1 MYYIVETQ
9 EQLQELHTT
18 GSCFV
23 QLIAKSEFTHP
34 KLTTPSLVYYNNLEK
49 GYIIVVDHSE
59 GFNLTMSQVQSF
71 LDSHSEVYVLDKK
84 YHSYFIDP
92 TNCIDINFAI
102 LDEEG
107 SLKDFGCDTP
117 LHRDF
122 YHRFKYHQAINGLI
136 PISKHYERFECL
148 FGLVSPFIGKESN
161 LAWQNEYVDSYKW
174 IEEQGLTINPTLFDK
189 HFEPNWGPYSV
200 IGNKVYTKYNLY
212 NTTSRPTNAFNSINF
227 LALAK
232 ENNSRTSFIP
242 QYDALVEFDFD
253 GYHIRLIANLLN
265 LTIPTDVSIHTYLG
279 KQYFGK
285 EELTD
290 EEYQESKKI
299 TFEQMYGGVKK
310 EYQHI
315 EFFQQ
320 IQQFIQKLEKEY
332 QDTGYIVLPNG
343 RKIQQTNSN
352 AQKLFNYYIQCLET
366 VVNVRK
372 LQDLKKVLHN
382 KKSKPILMVYD
393 SVLIDFS
400 KEDGKETLQEIRNTL
415 ELGNYLVKVKFGKNY
430 NF

>member
-1 MYYIVETQ
+1 M
-9 EQLQELHTT
+9 
-18 GSCFV
+18 
-23 QLIAKSEFTHP
+23 
-34 KLTTPSLVYYNNLEK
+34 
-49 GYIIVVDHSE
+49 
-59 GFNLTMSQVQSF
+59 
-71 LDSHSEVYVLDKK
+71 
-84 YHSYFIDP
+84 
-92 TNCIDINFAI
+92 
-102 LDEEG
+102 
-107 SLKDFGCDTP
+107 
-117 LHRDF
+117 
-122 YHRFKYHQAINGLI
+122 
-136 PISKHYERFECL
+136 
-148 FGLVSPFIGKESN
+148 
-161 LAWQNEYVDSYKW
+161 
-174 IEEQGLTINPTLFDK
+174 
-189 HFEPNWGPYSV
+189 
-200 IGNKVYTKYNLY
+200 
-212 NTTSRPTNAFNSINF
+212 
-227 LALAK
+227 
-232 ENNSRTSFIP
+232 
-242 QYDALVEFDFD
+242 EFDFD

-279 KQYFGK
+279 KQYFDK

-299 TFEQMYGGVKK
+299 TFEQMYGGVKR

-332 QDTGYIVLPNG
+332 QETGYIVLPNG
-343 RKIQQTNSN
+343 KRIQQNNSN

-366 VVNVRK
+366 VVNVKK

-400 KEDGKETLQEIRNTL
+400 KEDGKETLQEIRTTL